1 MYQNRHG
8 KRSVV
13 TETVCDE
20 DLWILQLFVGC
31 PGSHNDLN
39 VMLVFPLYFSVTH
52 GEWPLCT
59 YSFTANGTN
68 RTLLYY
74 LVDGIYRRFAF
85 FVSPFQNA
93 TREVELT
100 FNRLQEALRKD
111 AERLYAVLTAGF
123 DIVLHPAKYASV
135 AEMVTV
141 TKAVAIFHNIGNEQR
156 RDGYVSR
163 TRMAAGTQAA
173 GAATVGGAG
182 GGGHGAAAA
191 AAGQAAGGGGT
202 GGWAGGG
209 GAGGSGAPAAAGGQ
223 AAGGGGSAGPGKG
236 GGGVGSGPLGAAAA
250 AGGEAA
256 RGGGSGAFVTAAGQA
271 SGGGGFAGLGQGGGG
286 VGSGRLGE
294 AAAAGGEAAG
304 VVTCGSG
311 LAGPLPAAVAAGG
324 KVACGSALV
333 AYHAAAAGGGQAAGG
348 GGLVA
353 AKPAAGVGGAGRD
366 GLAAAADERCRGG
379 GA

>member
-100 FNRLQEALRKD
+100 FNRLQEAPRKD

-123 DIVLHPAKYASV
+123 DIVLHPAKFASV

-141 TKAVAIFHNIGNEQR
+141 TKAVAIFHNIVNEQR

-173 GAATVGGAG
+173 GDATVGGAG
-182 GGGHGAAAA
+182 GGGH
-191 AAGQAAGGGGT
+191 
-202 GGWAGGG
+202 
-209 GAGGSGAPAAAGGQ
+209 
-223 AAGGGGSAGPGKG
+223 
-236 GGGVGSGPLGAAAA
+236 GAAAA

-271 SGGGGFAGLGQGGGG
+271 AGGGGFAGLGQGGGG

-311 LAGPLPAAVAAGG
+311 LAGPLPAALAAGG

-333 AYHAAAAGGGQAAGG
+333 AHHAAAAGGGQAAGG

-353 AKPAAGVGGAGRD
+353 AEPAAGVGGAGRD
-366 GLAAAADERCRGG
+366 GLAAAADGRCRGG